1 MGYSKEE
8 LLNERVFYHF
18 HQICQI
24 PHPSGGEKALSDFI
38 LKWALDLG
46 LEARQ
51 DPVNNVFIRKPAS
64 PGYEAAPAVMLQAH
78 LDMVC
83 ENYAGGG

>member
-8 LLNERVFYHF
+8 LLNERFFYHF

-38 LKWALDLG
+38 LKWALIWGWRRD
-46 LEARQ
+46 RT
-51 DPVNNVFIRKPAS
+51 R
-64 PGYEAAPAVMLQAH
+64 
-78 LDMVC
+78 
-83 ENYAGGG
+83 

>member
-51 DPVNNVFIRKPAS
+51 DPVNNVFIRKPSS
-64 PGYEAAPAVMLQAH
+64 PG
-78 LDMVC
+78 
-83 ENYAGGG
+83 